1 MPRRRKASALGV
13 SLVLALGFVVNYIDR
28 GNVAVAGPLLRAEFG
43 VSPAQLGLLF
53 SSFFLAYACMQVPA
67 GFLVD
72 RFHLKWLY
80 AGAFVL
86 WSASNA
92 AVALAGS
99 FTGVLILRLILSAGE
114 SISLPASSKVLAAE
128 FREEERGIANGIIDS
143 GYKFGPAIGTMF
155 GGLFL
160 AHYSWRALFA
170 VTGLGGLIWLI
181 PWFRIADSMTTAAA
195 ARETPSLRT
204 RDILLNVR
212 AWATFLG
219 NFCGGYVWALMLSW
233 IPSYLVTERHMSMT
247 RMGIFGSLLFV
258 GTGVTSVA
266 AGCITD
272 RLIRRGTDAGK
283 VRIRFAAAGLLLAT
297 LIVPAGLA
305 PDPRAG
311 YAFLLVACACFG
323 LYSSNV
329 WAISQSIAGP
339 RNIGRWSGVQNL
351 IGNLGSVASP
361 AVTGWVVTATGSF
374 QVAFVITAFVLV
386 IGVAIYLLV
395 VRTLEPIR
403 ISGQSVATLGP
414 SAGSPAESA

>member
-1 MPRRRKASALGV
+1 MPSARKNSALVV

-28 GNVAVAGPLLRAEFG
+28 GNVAVAGPLIGCEFG
-43 VSPAQLGLLF
+43 ISPAQLGLLF

-72 RFHLKWLY
+72 RFNLKWLY

-99 FTGVLILRLILSAGE
+99 FTAVLILRLILSAGE

-128 FREEERGIANGIIDS
+128 FREEQRGVANGIIDS

-170 VTGLGGLIWLI
+170 VTGLGGLLWLI
-181 PWFRIADSMTTAAA
+181 PWFRIAGSVSPATAARKA
-195 ARETPSLRT
+195 PSLRM
-204 RDILLNVR
+204 RDILLSFR

-233 IPSYLVTERHMSMT
+233 IPSYLVTERHMSMA
-247 RMGIFGSLLFV
+247 RMGVFGSLLFV

-305 PDPRAG
+305 PDPRVG

-361 AVTGWVVTATGSF
+361 AVTGWIVTATGSF
-374 QVAFVITAFVLV
+374 QLAFVVTAFVLV
-386 IGVAIYLLV
+386 IGASIYLYA
-395 VRTLEPIR
+395 VRTLDPIR
-403 ISGQSVATLGP
+403 IPEQTAPSLGLSTESP
-414 SAGSPAESA
+414 AGSL